1 MKYLFIVVLALLF
14 VSCSEE
20 QVKEKKESIKIETKE
35 DLIKVKN
42 GIYTEYHPG
51 TQQKGIKFRGPQD
64 KNNER
69 HGIWYYY
76 NTYGIQVSMTEYN
89 HGIKNG
95 VTMVKYDTGIIRYT
109 GEYSDNEQIGVW
121 KTYDSTGVLLHEKDF
136 SFLR

>member
-1 MKYLFIVVLALLF
+1 

-20 QVKEKKESIKIETKE
+20 EVKEKKEPIYIETKD
-35 DLIKVKN
+35 DLIEVKN

-51 TQQKGIKFRGPQD
+51 TDQKGVKFRGPQD
-64 KNNER
+64 EDKER

-76 NTYGIQVSMTEYN
+76 NTSGVQVSMTEYN

-95 VTMVKYDTGIIRYT
+95 VTMVKYDTGVIRYT
-109 GEYSDNEQIGVW
+109 GEYKENEQIGIW

-136 SFLR
+136 ALLR